1 MVEAL
6 GLTVVVLSFK
16 AGQFVRHHKQDLLHL
31 NSSFF
36 FTFLNLEVLSVDLS
50 RFLQLDLVDA
60 VNLLDFD

>member
-1 MVEAL
+1 M
-6 GLTVVVLSFK
+6 
-16 AGQFVRHHKQDLLHL
+16 RHHKQDLRRL

>member
-1 MVEAL
+1 MVGAL

-16 AGQFVRHHKQDLLHL
+16 AGQFVRHHKQDLRRL
-31 NSSFF
+31 NFGFS
-36 FTFLNLEVLSVDLS
+36 FTFLDLEVLSVDLS